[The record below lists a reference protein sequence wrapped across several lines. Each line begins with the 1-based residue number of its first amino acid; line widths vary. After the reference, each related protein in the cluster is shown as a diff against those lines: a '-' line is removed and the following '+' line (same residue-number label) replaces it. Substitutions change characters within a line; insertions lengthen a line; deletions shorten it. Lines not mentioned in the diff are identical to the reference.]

1 MTSITQS
8 VPLNP
13 AQAERPK
20 SMPVLGQIL
29 MMTKRSLIIQFRSP
43 GELLPSILIGVFF
56 LFIYD
61 SAFGGTA
68 QFLPALRGVN
78 YLAFILPLSVIS
90 GALNPPAGQQMVRD
104 IKSGYF
110 DKLLL
115 TPINRS
121 ALLLGHILS
130 SGVVIAL
137 QTALIV
143 GVALLRGLESVTGG
157 WGLLALIALAVVV
170 GMGFSG
176 FTVGIAL
183 RTGSPAAAQGASLI
197 FFPLSFLTS
206 AYFPLEYLDGWLQ
219 IAARLNPITYLLDAT
234 RAVLIEGWI
243 WNDIWPGLIAC
254 VGLTVIPF
262 LFALW
267 SLYERSKQ
275 R

>member
-1 MTSITQS
+1 
-8 VPLNP
+8 
-13 AQAERPK
+13 
-20 SMPVLGQIL
+20 
-29 MMTKRSLIIQFRSP
+29 
-43 GELLPSILIGVFF
+43 
-56 LFIYD
+56 
-61 SAFGGTA
+61 
-68 QFLPALRGVN
+68 
-78 YLAFILPLSVIS
+78 
-90 GALNPPAGQQMVRD
+90 MVRD

-157 WGLLALIALAVVV
+157 WGLLALIALAVIV

-219 IAARLNPITYLLDAT
+219 TAARLNPITYLLDAT
-234 RAVLIEGWI
+234 RVVLIEGWI